1 MRNSAFD
8 FWLERTYEVRPGEHM
23 ARNARQSRISNCRHV
38 EEYEGDLDAHWAKDE
53 MRGLLERLTYGRD
66 EGARN
71 APTRHRILIDGDPY
85 TGTATLKSAVNL
97 YAKFCRAWPKGRAAP
112 ARG

>member
-1 MRNSAFD
+1 
-8 FWLERTYEVRPGEHM
+8 
-23 ARNARQSRISNCRHV
+23 
-38 EEYEGDLDAHWAKDE
+38 
-53 MRGLLERLTYGRD
+53 MRGLLDRLTYGRD

-71 APTRHRILIDGDPY
+71 APTRHRIPIDGDPY

-112 ARG
+112 VG